1 MRIRYAR
8 SLPPARIWVLRKA
21 QEDIRRKAVKAV
33 LDGRKQVDV
42 AQIFGI
48 TRQAVG
54 NWVRAY
60 RSYGLR
66 FEKGG
71 VKVLKAKPKGRHL
84 EEDRFFPGRQ
94 LVGQEPRAPDLSWCQ
109 VRRAPDL
116 RTVTVRLVWMY
127 VPQERDA
134 AQAPLSVQTDA
145 PTRTGC
151 PQAWAYARL
160 GRRGLVWARLGGIS
174 ASL

>member
-1 MRIRYAR
+1 MRIRDAR
-8 SLPPARIWVLRKA
+8 SLPPEA
-21 QEDIRRKAVKAV
+21 QEDIRRKAV

-54 NWVRAY
+54 NWVKAH

-94 LVGQEPRAPDLSWCQ
+94 LVGREPRAPDLSWCQ
-109 VRRAPDL
+109 VCGAPDL
-116 RTVTVRLVWMY
+116 PAGLAGLTGHAGLADGCFSFFSVVLRYELCSSYQRT
-127 VPQERDA
+127 
-134 AQAPLSVQTDA
+134 
-145 PTRTGC
+145 
-151 PQAWAYARL
+151 
-160 GRRGLVWARLGGIS
+160 
-174 ASL
+174 